1 MIKAS
6 QNPFTC
12 KPAVIR
18 PSLFLGVYAN
28 LAALQTE
35 HATAQPGNW
44 AIVQIEDGPD
54 LIFIWD
60 TTENQWVTQSVS
72 FNQNNKIREVFIGF
86 ANNRTERNALLNS
99 TNMVVADDEN
109 VIITYFTPFNQQGGY
124 VQASM
129 LWKLGKGE
137 YAPIGADDFGD
148 KFFELPIVYP
158 SEDSID
164 QLITAPEAVVRDYGT
179 FTGTILEEINT
190 NAPVDF
196 DDETKVYYIRA
207 TKDDITYLWRFNGT
221 NGTYGTGE
229 LQMDAEDIELL
240 FSSETS
246 GAVFD
251 PSTIDLA
258 EFLNESENP
267 FQRLND
273 MPIIQVDE
281 GNGIG
286 FRLRIVNPEN
296 NAQVGLRA
304 FDFSTQTINLG
315 RGARG
320 SSSIALG
327 VSTDASGT
335 RAFAGGNNS
344 RTEGDNSIAYGLHVL
359 SPDSAMAAFG
369 LYNDAT
375 QYGTG
380 AFARVFS
387 VGNGTS
393 TSNRRD
399 AFSVFRNGAVKFF
412 SAALDSVTNFMPGL
426 FILNSNDTNRP
437 NIYNG
442 TAWKALA
449 YTDEIPALLGFTPE
463 DVANKATN
471 LTSPDNTK
479 YPTTQAVVDGL
490 AFKQNLPTVQSSSI
504 TAVLDEVY
512 NNVGNNTYT
521 DPTGV
526 EGKFYTV
533 NVLSGV
539 ATIGGVGYTEG
550 SIVRRIFEGG
560 VWKSKEYK
568 DMSKMPYR
576 LTKLSNVELTGTTS
590 ISIIDHIE
598 VPGGKLKNGS
608 KYVLYFDFTKIF
620 ATAVNIEIF
629 VNTSLS
635 LSGGTSLFPFTGI
648 SSNRWMP
655 MERSFIIENDELKL
669 IPNIGTTVLS
679 NQAVISNNLS
689 GVTLSVNLNNPLFFM
704 AVTTPVDSTQRS
716 LCRAMSI
723 VEL

>member
-251 PSTIDLA
+251 PSSIDLA
-258 EFLNESENP
+258 EFLNASDNP
-267 FQRLND
+267 FVRVDGLPGIPNIQGVLAVGNYDGVHGFGSREYVGSFTEDPNSDEPYRCAAFLND
-273 MPIIQVDE
+273 SILFGDFDPLGVFKDIYIFPIYESGKLSIFSNYT
-281 GNGIG
+281 NGINDG
-286 FRLRIVNPEN
+286 
-296 NAQVGLRA
+296 
-304 FDFSTQTINLG
+304 TIATEEWVQAN
-315 RGARG
+315 
-320 SSSIALG
+320 
-327 VSTDASGT
+327 VSG
-335 RAFAGGNNS
+335 
-344 RTEGDNSIAYGLHVL
+344 
-359 SPDSAMAAFG
+359 
-369 LYNDAT
+369 
-375 QYGTG
+375 
-380 AFARVFS
+380 
-387 VGNGTS
+387 
-393 TSNRRD
+393 
-399 AFSVFRNGAVKFF
+399 GAVE
-412 SAALDSVTNFMPGL
+412 SVNGQTGDVVLDADDVG
-426 FILNSNDTNRP
+426 
-437 NIYNG
+437 
-442 TAWKALA
+442 A
-449 YTDEIPALLGFTPE
+449 EPALGFTPE
-463 DVANKATN
+463 NVSNKATD

-479 YPTTQAVVDGL
+479 YPTTQAVVNGL
-490 AFKQNLPTVQSSSI
+490 SLKTLPLIADDT
-504 TAVLDEVY
+504 TAVI
-512 NNVGNNTYT
+512 
-521 DPTGV
+521 TGV
-526 EGKFYTV
+526 TV
-533 NVLSGV
+533 PTAFRSYLIPAGTLTNYNRLIMQMQVRKDAG
-539 ATIGGVGYTEG
+539 TGTG
-550 SIVRRIFEGG
+550 SIRFYIN
-560 VWKSKEYK
+560 
-568 DMSKMPYR
+568 
-576 LTKLSNVELTGTTS
+576 TSN
-590 ISIIDHIE
+590 
-598 VPGGKLKNGS
+598 N
-608 KYVLYFDFTKIF
+608 F
-620 ATAVNIEIF
+620 ATATQIATANM
-629 VNTSLS
+629 TS
-635 LSGGTSLFPFTGI
+635 GI
-648 SSNRWMP
+648 SYGDLSRKFILRGTNLLGFNFTTNSATDSQVNAAAFDITAFNRA
-655 MERSFIIENDELKL
+655 NDIWVFLAAN
-669 IPNIGTTVLS
+669 PASTTEVY
-679 NQAVISNNLS
+679 
-689 GVTLSVNLNNPLFFM
+689 TLEYFEMN
-704 AVTTPVDSTQRS
+704 ARRTKTT
-716 LCRAMSI
+716 I
-723 VEL
+723 